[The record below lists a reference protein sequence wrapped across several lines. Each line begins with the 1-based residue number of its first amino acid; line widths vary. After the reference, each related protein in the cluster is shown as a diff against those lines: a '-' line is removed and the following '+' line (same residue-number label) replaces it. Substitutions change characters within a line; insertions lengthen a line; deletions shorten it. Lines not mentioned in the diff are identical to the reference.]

1 MHRKCLTGEME
12 IERMNREQKNVA
24 LNYLKQREK
33 KRATAKQMESEKKNE
48 FKLREL
54 LYTYEN

>member
-33 KRATAKQMESEKKNE
+33 KRATAKQMESEKK
-48 FKLREL
+48 
-54 LYTYEN
+54 